1 MLTLQAKE
9 LANQLAQMKAAA
21 MALPG
26 GHLGNDA
33 VSAVTQILE
42 DEARRKR

>member
-1 MLTLQAKE
+1 MRTK
-9 LANQLAQMKAAA
+9 A

-26 GHLGNDA
+26 GHLGSDA
-33 VSAVTQILE
+33 VSAVTGVLD